1 MWFVSRMK
9 IQSKIA
15 LIFTALCA
23 GIILALSIFVYFFAS
38 ESIATSFFHRLEVR
52 SDIVGHAALQENKS
66 LTSIYYDIKE
76 RHLGSLPYEKHRILP
91 DPPDDATRKRLA
103 LPSSFYEAAQRD
115 VPARF
120 FNHDTSY
127 VVLRIARDNKKIMV
141 VSSALDTFGM
151 QEMNNL
157 KNLLLIG
164 FFIAMVFVFTL
175 GKLFS
180 NEIFRPIR
188 RIIRNVKG
196 INAHNLHQ
204 RLVVDPTDDD
214 VEALSR
220 TFNDMLDRLEVTFE
234 MQNNF
239 VSNASHEF
247 RTPLTVVSGE
257 AELGMSMQGLP
268 EPARES
274 FLNIYR
280 EVEKLEHLTNSM
292 LSLAQTGFDGKK
304 EQWEEVRI
312 DELILSV
319 KEAADRIIPEN
330 QVAIDFDSL
339 PDDERKL
346 TVNGNLALLKAAF
359 SNIVL
364 NSCKYSDNKPVSIKI
379 SADSKY
385 VIVAITDQGIG
396 IPDREIGQIFVPFFR
411 ASNTTRYKGYGI
423 GLPLTH
429 NIIRMHQGK
438 ADVQSRVG
446 EGTRFITYLPFKYF

>member
-1 MWFVSRMK
+1 MK

-23 GIILALSIFVYFFAS
+23 GIILALSVFVYFFAS
-38 ESIATSFFHRLEVR
+38 ESISAGFFHRLEVR
-52 SDIVGHAALQENKS
+52 SDIVGHAALQKNKS

-76 RHLGSLPYEKHRILP
+76 RHLGSLPHEKHRILP
-91 DPPDDATRKRLA
+91 DPPDEATRKRLS
-103 LPSSFYEAAQRD
+103 LPSSFYETARSNIP
-115 VPARF
+115 VRF

-127 VVLRIARDNKKIMV
+127 VVLRIARDNQKVMV
-141 VSSALDTFGM
+141 VSSALDTYGM
-151 QEMNNL
+151 QEMGNL

-164 FFIAMVFVFTL
+164 FFIAMVFVFTF

-180 NEIFRPIR
+180 NEIFKPIR

-247 RTPLTVVSGE
+247 RTPLTIVSGE
-257 AELGMSMQGLP
+257 AELGMSMPGLP
-268 EPARES
+268 DGARDS
-274 FLNIYR
+274 FMNIYK

-319 KEAADRIIPEN
+319 KEAADRIIPDN
-330 QVAIDFDSL
+330 QVAIDFDNL
-339 PDDERKL
+339 PEDECKL

-364 NSCKYSDNKPVSIKI
+364 NSCKYSDNKPVKVKI
-379 SADSKY
+379 SADNKY
-385 VIVAITDQGIG
+385 VIVEITDQGIG

-411 ASNTTRYKGYGI
+411 ASNTASYKGYGI

-446 EGTRFITYLPFKYF
+446 EGTRFTTYLPFKYF

>member
-1 MWFVSRMK
+1 MK
-9 IQSKIA
+9 IQNKIA
-15 LIFTALCA
+15 LIFTGLSA
-23 GIILALSIFVYFFAS
+23 GIILALSVFVYFFAS
-38 ESIATSFFHRLEVR
+38 ESISAGFFHRLEVR

-66 LTSIYYDIKE
+66 LSSIYFDIKE

-91 DPPDDATRKRLA
+91 DPPDEATRKRLS
-103 LPSSFYEAAQRD
+103 LPSSFFEAPQSD
-115 VPARF
+115 IPARF

-127 VVLRIARDNKKIMV
+127 VVLRIARENKRIMV
-141 VSSALDTFGM
+141 VSSALDTYGM

-157 KNLLLIG
+157 KNLLTIG
-164 FFIAMVFVFTL
+164 FVIAMIFVFTF

-180 NEIFRPIR
+180 NEIFKPIR

-204 RLVVDPTDDD
+204 RLIVDPTDDD

-239 VSNASHEF
+239 VSTASHEF

-257 AELGMSMQGLP
+257 AELGMSMPGLP
-268 EPARES
+268 DNARES
-274 FLNIYR
+274 FLNIYK

-319 KEAADRIIPEN
+319 KEASDRIIPDN
-330 QVAIDFDSL
+330 RVAIDFDNL
-339 PDDERKL
+339 PEDECKL

-364 NSCKYSDNKPVSIKI
+364 NSCKYSDNKPVTVKI
-379 SADSKY
+379 SADDKY
-385 VIVAITDQGIG
+385 VIVDITDQGIG

-411 ASNTTRYKGYGI
+411 ASNTARYKGYGI

-438 ADVQSRVG
+438 ADVQSQVG
-446 EGTRFITYLPFKYF
+446 EGTRFTTYLPFKYF

>member
-1 MWFVSRMK
+1 MR
-9 IQSKIA
+9 IQNKIA
-15 LIFTALCA
+15 LIFTALSA
-23 GIILALSIFVYFFAS
+23 GIIWALSVFVYFFAS
-38 ESIATSFFHRLEVR
+38 ESISASFFHRLEVR

-91 DPPDDATRKRLA
+91 DPPDEATKKRLS
-103 LPSSFYEAAQRD
+103 LPSSFFEASKNEIP
-115 VPARF
+115 VRF

-127 VVLRIARDNKKIMV
+127 VVLRVARDNKRLMV
-141 VSSALDTFGM
+141 VSSALDSYGM
-151 QEMNNL
+151 QEMGNL

-164 FFIAMVFVFTL
+164 FFIAMIFVFTF

-180 NEIFRPIR
+180 NEIFKPIR

-204 RLVVDPTDDD
+204 RLVVEPTDDD

-257 AELGMSMQGLP
+257 AELGMSMPGLP
-268 EPARES
+268 ESVKES
-274 FLNIYR
+274 FLNIYK

-304 EQWEEVRI
+304 EQWEGVRI

-319 KEAADRIIPEN
+319 KEATDRIIPDN
-330 QVAIDFDSL
+330 HVVIDFDNL
-339 PDDERKL
+339 PDDEGKL
-346 TVNGNLALLKAAF
+346 VVNGNLALLKAAF

-364 NSCKYSDNKPVSIKI
+364 NSCKYSDNKPVRIKI
-379 SADSKY
+379 SADTKY
-385 VIVAITDQGIG
+385 VIVEVTDQGIG

-411 ASNTTRYKGYGI
+411 ASNTGRYKGYGI
-423 GLPLTH
+423 GLPLTN

-438 ADVQSRVG
+438 VEVHSRVQ
-446 EGTRFITYLPFKYF
+446 EGTRFITYLPYRYFHHS

>member
-1 MWFVSRMK
+1 MK
-9 IQSKIA
+9 IQNKIA
-15 LIFTALCA
+15 LIFTALSA
-23 GIILALSIFVYFFAS
+23 GIIVALSVFVYFFAS

-91 DPPDDATRKRLA
+91 GQPDEATKKRLA
-103 LPSSFYEAAQRD
+103 LPSSFYEPAQNNI
-115 VPARF
+115 PARF

-127 VVLRIARDNKKIMV
+127 VVLRVARDNRHVMV
-141 VSSALDTFGM
+141 VSSALDTYGM

-164 FFIAMVFVFTL
+164 FFIAMVFVFTF

-180 NEIFRPIR
+180 NEIFKPIR

-204 RLVVDPTDDD
+204 RLVVEPTDDD

-257 AELGMSMQGLP
+257 AELGMSIPGLSD
-268 EPARES
+268 AAKES
-274 FLNIYR
+274 FLNIYK

-330 QVAIDFDSL
+330 QVAIDFDNL
-339 PDDERKL
+339 PDDEGKL

-364 NSCKYSDNKPVSIKI
+364 NSCKYSDNKPVTVKI

-385 VIVAITDQGIG
+385 VIVEITDQGIG

-411 ASNTTRYKGYGI
+411 ASNTARYKGYGI

-446 EGTRFITYLPFKYF
+446 EGTRFTTYLPFKYF

>member
-1 MWFVSRMK
+1 MK
-9 IQSKIA
+9 IQNKIA
-15 LIFTALCA
+15 LIFTALSA
-23 GIILALSIFVYFFAS
+23 GIIVALSVFVYFFAS

-91 DPPDDATRKRLA
+91 GQPDEATKKRLA
-103 LPSSFYEAAQRD
+103 LPSSFYEPGQND
-115 VPARF
+115 IPARF

-127 VVLRIARDNKKIMV
+127 VVLRVARDNRNVMV
-141 VSSALDTFGM
+141 VSSALDTYGM

-164 FFIAMVFVFTL
+164 FFIAMVFVFTF

-180 NEIFRPIR
+180 NEIFKPIR

-204 RLVVDPTDDD
+204 RLVVEPTDDD

-257 AELGMSMQGLP
+257 AELGMSIPGLSD
-268 EPARES
+268 AAKES
-274 FLNIYR
+274 FLNIYK

-330 QVAIDFDSL
+330 QVAIDFDNL
-339 PDDERKL
+339 PDDEGKL

-364 NSCKYSDNKPVSIKI
+364 NSCKYSDNKPVTVKI

-385 VIVAITDQGIG
+385 VIVEITDQGIG

-411 ASNTTRYKGYGI
+411 ASNTARYKGYGI

-446 EGTRFITYLPFKYF
+446 EGTRFTTYLPFKYF

>member
-1 MWFVSRMK
+1 MK
-9 IQSKIA
+9 IQNKIA
-15 LIFTALCA
+15 LIFTALSA
-23 GIILALSIFVYFFAS
+23 GIILALSVFVYFFAS
-38 ESIATSFFHRLEVR
+38 ESISASFFHRLEVR

-66 LTSIYYDIKE
+66 LSSIYFDIKE

-91 DPPDDATRKRLA
+91 DPPDEATRKRLS
-103 LPSSFYEAAQRD
+103 LPSSFFEAPQSD
-115 VPARF
+115 IPARF

-127 VVLRIARDNKKIMV
+127 VVLRIARENKRIMV
-141 VSSALDTFGM
+141 VSSALDTYGM

-157 KNLLLIG
+157 KNLLTIG
-164 FFIAMVFVFTL
+164 FVIAMIFVFTF

-180 NEIFRPIR
+180 NEIFKPIR

-257 AELGMSMQGLP
+257 AELGMSMPGLP
-268 EPARES
+268 ENARES
-274 FLNIYR
+274 FLNIYK

-319 KEAADRIIPEN
+319 KEAADRIIPDN
-330 QVAIDFDSL
+330 QVAIDFDNL
-339 PDDERKL
+339 PEDECKL

-364 NSCKYSDNKPVSIKI
+364 NSCKYSDNKPVTVKI
-379 SADSKY
+379 SADDKY
-385 VIVAITDQGIG
+385 VIVDITDQGIG

-411 ASNTTRYKGYGI
+411 ASNTARYKGYGI

-446 EGTRFITYLPFKYF
+446 EGTRFTTYLPFKYF

>member
-1 MWFVSRMK
+1 MR
-9 IQSKIA
+9 IQNKIA
-15 LIFTALCA
+15 LIFTALSA

-38 ESIATSFFHRLEVR
+38 ESISSGFFHRLEVR
-52 SDIVGHAALQENKS
+52 SDIVGHAGLQENKS

-91 DPPDDATRKRLA
+91 DPTDEATRKRLA
-103 LPSSFYEAAQRD
+103 LPSSFFEAPQGD
-115 VPARF
+115 IPARF

-127 VVLRIARDNKKIMV
+127 VVLRIARDKRKIMV
-141 VSSALDTFGM
+141 VSSALDTYGM
-151 QEMNNL
+151 QEMTNL
-157 KNLLLIG
+157 KNLLIIG
-164 FFIAMVFVFTL
+164 FIIAMVFVFTL

-180 NEIFRPIR
+180 NEIFKPIR

-204 RLVVDPTDDD
+204 RLVVEPTDDD

-257 AELGMSMQGLP
+257 AELGMTMPGLP
-268 EPARES
+268 EGAKES
-274 FLNIYR
+274 FLNIYK
-280 EVEKLEHLTNSM
+280 EVEKLEHLTTSM

-304 EQWEEVRI
+304 ENWEEVRI

-319 KEAADRIIPEN
+319 KEAADRIMPDN
-330 QVAIDFDSL
+330 HVTIDFDQL
-339 PDDERKL
+339 PDDESKL
-346 TVNGNLALLKAAF
+346 VVLGNLALLKAAF

-364 NSCKYSDNKPVSIKI
+364 NSCKYSDNKPVRVRI
-379 SADSKY
+379 SADAKY
-385 VIVAITDQGIG
+385 VIVEVADQGIG

-411 ASNTTRYKGYGI
+411 ASNTARYKGYGI

-438 ADVQSRVG
+438 VEVHSRVE
-446 EGTRFITYLPFKYF
+446 EGTQFITFLPFKYSVFS

>member
-1 MWFVSRMK
+1 MK
-9 IQSKIA
+9 IQNKIA
-15 LIFTALCA
+15 LIFTALSA
-23 GIILALSIFVYFFAS
+23 GIILALSVFVYFFAS
-38 ESIATSFFHRLEVR
+38 ESISASFFHRLEVR

-66 LTSIYYDIKE
+66 LSSIYFDIKE

-91 DPPDDATRKRLA
+91 DPPDEATRKRLS
-103 LPSSFYEAAQRD
+103 LPSSFYETARNNIP
-115 VPARF
+115 VRF

-127 VVLRIARDNKKIMV
+127 VVLRIARGKQKMMV
-141 VSSALDTFGM
+141 VSSALDTYGM
-151 QEMNNL
+151 QEMSNL
-157 KNLLLIG
+157 KNLLVVG
-164 FFIAMVFVFTL
+164 FVIAMVFVFTF

-180 NEIFRPIR
+180 NEIFKPIR

-204 RLVVDPTDDD
+204 RLIVDPTDDD

-257 AELGMSMQGLP
+257 AELGMSMPGLP
-268 EPARES
+268 DNARDS
-274 FLNIYR
+274 FLNIYK

-319 KEAADRIIPEN
+319 KEAADRIIPDN
-330 QVAIDFDSL
+330 QVAIDFDNL
-339 PDDERKL
+339 PEDECKL

-364 NSCKYSDNKPVSIKI
+364 NSCKYSDNKPVTVKI
-379 SADSKY
+379 SADNKY
-385 VIVAITDQGIG
+385 VIVEITDQGIG

-411 ASNTTRYKGYGI
+411 ASNTASYKGYGI

-446 EGTRFITYLPFKYF
+446 QGTRFTTYLPFKYF

>member
-1 MWFVSRMK
+1 MK
-9 IQSKIA
+9 IQNKIA
-15 LIFTALCA
+15 LIFTALSA
-23 GIILALSIFVYFFAS
+23 GIIVALSVFVYFFAS

-91 DPPDDATRKRLA
+91 GQPDEATKKRLA
-103 LPSSFYEAAQRD
+103 LPSSFYEPAQNNI
-115 VPARF
+115 PARF

-127 VVLRIARDNKKIMV
+127 VVLRVARDNRNVMV
-141 VSSALDTFGM
+141 VSSALDTYGM

-164 FFIAMVFVFTL
+164 FFIAMVFVFTF

-180 NEIFRPIR
+180 NEIFKPIR

-204 RLVVDPTDDD
+204 RLVVEPTDDD

-257 AELGMSMQGLP
+257 AELGMSIPGLSD
-268 EPARES
+268 AAKES
-274 FLNIYR
+274 FLNIYK

-330 QVAIDFDSL
+330 QVAIDFDNL
-339 PDDERKL
+339 PDDEGKL

-364 NSCKYSDNKPVSIKI
+364 NSCKYSDNKPVTVKI

-385 VIVAITDQGIG
+385 VIVEITDQGIG

-411 ASNTTRYKGYGI
+411 ASNTARYKGYGI

-446 EGTRFITYLPFKYF
+446 EGTRFTTYLPFKYF

>member
-1 MWFVSRMK
+1 MWSVNRMK
-9 IQSKIA
+9 IQNKIA
-15 LIFTALCA
+15 LIFTALSA
-23 GIILALSIFVYFFAS
+23 GIIVALSVFVYFFAS

-91 DPPDDATRKRLA
+91 GQPDEATKKRLA
-103 LPSSFYEAAQRD
+103 LPSSFYEPVQNNI
-115 VPARF
+115 PARF

-127 VVLRIARDNKKIMV
+127 VVLRVARENRQVMV
-141 VSSALDTFGM
+141 VSSALDTYGM

-164 FFIAMVFVFTL
+164 FFIAMVFVFTF

-180 NEIFRPIR
+180 NEIFKPIR

-204 RLVVDPTDDD
+204 RLVVEPTDDD

-257 AELGMSMQGLP
+257 AELGMSMPGLP
-268 EPARES
+268 DAAKES
-274 FLNIYR
+274 FLNIYK

-330 QVAIDFDSL
+330 QVAIDFDNL
-339 PDDERKL
+339 PDDECKL

-364 NSCKYSDNKPVSIKI
+364 NSCKYSDNKPVTVKI

-385 VIVAITDQGIG
+385 VIVEITDQGIG

-411 ASNTTRYKGYGI
+411 ASNTAPYKGYGI

-438 ADVQSRVG
+438 ADVHSRVG
-446 EGTRFITYLPFKYF
+446 QGTRFTTYLPFKYF

>member
-1 MWFVSRMK
+1 
-9 IQSKIA
+9 
-15 LIFTALCA
+15 
-23 GIILALSIFVYFFAS
+23 
-38 ESIATSFFHRLEVR
+38 
-52 SDIVGHAALQENKS
+52 
-66 LTSIYYDIKE
+66 
-76 RHLGSLPYEKHRILP
+76 
-91 DPPDDATRKRLA
+91 
-103 LPSSFYEAAQRD
+103 
-115 VPARF
+115 
-120 FNHDTSY
+120 
-127 VVLRIARDNKKIMV
+127 
-141 VSSALDTFGM
+141 
-151 QEMNNL
+151 
-157 KNLLLIG
+157 
-164 FFIAMVFVFTL
+164 
-175 GKLFS
+175 
-180 NEIFRPIR
+180 
-188 RIIRNVKG
+188 
-196 INAHNLHQ
+196 
-204 RLVVDPTDDD
+204 
-214 VEALSR
+214 
-220 TFNDMLDRLEVTFE
+220 
-234 MQNNF
+234 
-239 VSNASHEF
+239 
-247 RTPLTVVSGE
+247 
-257 AELGMSMQGLP
+257 
-268 EPARES
+268 
-274 FLNIYR
+274 
-280 EVEKLEHLTNSM
+280 M

>member
-1 MWFVSRMK
+1 MK

>member
-1 MWFVSRMK
+1 MK
-9 IQSKIA
+9 IQNKIA
-15 LIFTALCA
+15 LIFTALSA
-23 GIILALSIFVYFFAS
+23 GIILALSVFVYFFAS
-38 ESIATSFFHRLEVR
+38 ESISAGFFHRLEVR

-66 LTSIYYDIKE
+66 LSSIYFDIKE
-76 RHLGSLPYEKHRILP
+76 RHLGSLPHEKHRILP
-91 DPPDDATRKRLA
+91 DPPDEAARKRLS
-103 LPSSFYEAAQRD
+103 LPSSFYETAGNNIP
-115 VPARF
+115 VRF
-120 FNHDTSY
+120 FNRDTSY
-127 VVLRIARDNKKIMV
+127 VVLRIARGNQKMIVM
-141 VSSALDTFGM
+141 SSALDTYGM
-151 QEMNNL
+151 QEMSNL
-157 KNLLLIG
+157 KNLLVVG
-164 FFIAMVFVFTL
+164 FVIAMVFVFTF

-180 NEIFRPIR
+180 NEIFKPIR

-257 AELGMSMQGLP
+257 AELGMSMPGLQDT
-268 EPARES
+268 ARES
-274 FLNIYR
+274 FLNIYK
-280 EVEKLEHLTNSM
+280 EVEKLEHLTTSM

-319 KEAADRIIPEN
+319 KEAADRIIPDN
-330 QVAIDFDSL
+330 QVAIDFDNL
-339 PDDERKL
+339 PEDECKL
-346 TVNGNLALLKAAF
+346 SVNGNLALLKAAF

-364 NSCKYSDNKPVSIKI
+364 NSCKYSDNKPVKIKI

-385 VIVAITDQGIG
+385 VIVEITDQGIG

-411 ASNTTRYKGYGI
+411 ASNTARYKGYGI

-438 ADVQSRVG
+438 ADVQSRVD
-446 EGTRFITYLPFKYF
+446 EGTRFTTYLPFKYF